1 MQNLQKKVL
10 EAQQEYRTE
19 GYLLMDYLDPI
30 FRLLRDG
37 STKVELNEDELMKT
51 INIVVNS
58 GR

>member
-1 MQNLQKKVL
+1 
-10 EAQQEYRTE
+10 
-19 GYLLMDYLDPI
+19 MDYLDPI